1 MAAIAAGVST
11 RRYAKTVDQLPPDEH
26 SSATSG
32 SAVSR
37 RFLAP
42 SQQQLDDWL
51 KRKLDTLDLQAVMID
66 GIDFRDSVILLALG
80 IDAKGNKH
88 VLGLREAPPRPPA
101 LCARCCCLT

>member
-1 MAAIAAGVST
+1 MSSAFSASVAGFRSVRICST
-11 RRYAKTVDQLPPDEH
+11 RSVRVASL
-26 SSATSG
+26 
-32 SAVSR
+32 
-37 RFLAP
+37 LAP